1 MGLSLGGM
9 YGQGEEEGSGMYVL
23 DVVHLVF
30 ADVVAGFFEHLLG
43 FGERDSDGVV
53 TWWEEEVASFG
64 VAGVFDNVDK
74 VLAFRS
80 GLEGADDEDHEL
92 FAKGEDF
99 VVVVLKGHFEIEAR
113 KLGYWLV
120 VFKVYM

>member
-1 MGLSLGGM
+1 MGRGRKR
-9 YGQGEEEGSGMYVL
+9 GSGMYVL
-23 DVVHLVF
+23 DVFHLVF
-30 ADVVAGFFEHLLG
+30 AYAVAGFFEHLFG
-43 FGERDSDGVV
+43 FGECDSDGIV

-64 VAGVFDNVDK
+64 VAGVFDYVDE

-80 GLEGADDEDHEL
+80 GLEGPDDEDHEL

-99 VVVVLKGHFEIEAR
+99 VVVVLKGHFKIEAR